1 MQCIC
6 LPRSDVHDNGM
17 CLNCSKA
24 YSRSDLKLPQNLDLQ
39 TQCERSTV
47 LPQLKFGKTPSLID
61 VKGLKAL
68 RLMKRVKFTKA
79 TVSHVSI
86 REEKKSIAGENFIL
100 PILVS
105 VVHTQQN
112 SRIDLRKK
120 RRDKSDALVEMGGD

>member
-1 MQCIC
+1 MTMECVK
-6 LPRSDVHDNGM
+6 L
-17 CLNCSKA
+17 CLNCSQK
-24 YSRSDLKLPQNLDLQ
+24 YSRFDLKLPQNLDLQ

-86 REEKKSIAGENFIL
+86 REEKSSSLWKNLSCRSL
-100 PILVS
+100 
-105 VVHTQQN
+105 
-112 SRIDLRKK
+112 
-120 RRDKSDALVEMGGD
+120 